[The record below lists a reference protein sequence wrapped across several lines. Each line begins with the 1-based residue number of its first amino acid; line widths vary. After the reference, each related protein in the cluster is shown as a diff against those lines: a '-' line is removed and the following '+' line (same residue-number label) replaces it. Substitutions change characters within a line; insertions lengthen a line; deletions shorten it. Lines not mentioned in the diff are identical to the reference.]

1 MRLALILLKHIDID
15 GHARG
20 VCLVSLN
27 YEREV
32 NGVNG
37 VKSCA
42 ALFDM
47 SEKSG
52 GEDASVNRGGVAQ
65 LADPHVVDDS
75 DNEDGGAADAHVLEG
90 VIINACFPDSLK
102 FLSLVYGI
110 LQDGGIGA
118 NALGHGKSLALLHC
132 VGVRKG
138 DNAPEVVFCMGLV
151 VS

>member
-1 MRLALILLKHIDID
+1 M
-15 GHARG
+15 
-20 VCLVSLN
+20 C
-27 YEREV
+27 
-32 NGVNG
+32 
-37 VKSCA
+37 
-42 ALFDM
+42 
-47 SEKSG
+47 EKG
-52 GEDASVNRGGVAQ
+52 GGKDVGIKRGGVAQ